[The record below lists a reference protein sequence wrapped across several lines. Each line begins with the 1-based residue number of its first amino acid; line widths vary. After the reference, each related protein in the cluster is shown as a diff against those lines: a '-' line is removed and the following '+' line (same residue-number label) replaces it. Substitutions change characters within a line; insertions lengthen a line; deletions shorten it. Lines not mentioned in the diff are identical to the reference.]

1 MATVA
6 VPAPRARLAD
16 SNIVKV
22 VRGADG
28 QALYFSRAPI
38 PFLRDGGTEMPL
50 YQHWGIYA
58 YRRRTLA
65 RFVALP
71 PSPLENCEKLE
82 QLRALENG
90 IPIQVLLSR
99 LSSIGVDTPADLAAA
114 EALMKQQRLEA
125 NR

>member
-1 MATVA
+1 
-6 VPAPRARLAD
+6 
-16 SNIVKV
+16 
-22 VRGADG
+22 
-28 QALYFSRAPI
+28 
-38 PFLRDGGTEMPL
+38 MPL